1 MLIYFQRI
9 WRSAWNGF
17 RRNGWLSLA
26 AVFIMAQ
33 ALLIVSILV
42 SLNMVISA
50 SIQAINERIDVA
62 IFLKDTAT
70 EADARALQTEVEQY
84 GGVRQVVYIS
94 PQEALDKFL
103 EENRDRAILRE
114 VIPADDN
121 FLPAS
126 IEVKV
131 DDPYLIDGIVTKIR
145 QSAFGNLVSE
155 TSLEDNQKLIERLR
169 SLGSFI
175 QNASL
180 VLAAILVVLALL
192 IIFNTIRITIFTR
205 KREIEIMKLVGATDW
220 YIRWPFIVEGAIYAL
235 MATILTMAVVSIL
248 YYSFVAPLAGA
259 QLVSSS
265 TNDLF
270 TPRFFLLLGVLQ
282 LCVAMVVGVSSSYWA
297 TKKHLTI

>member
-1 MLIYFQRI
+1 MLVYFHRI
-9 WRSAWNGF
+9 LRSAWNGF

-50 SIQAINERIDVA
+50 SIAAINARIDVA
-62 IFLKDTAT
+62 IFLKETVT
-70 EADARALQTEVEQY
+70 EADAQALKTEVEQY
-84 GGVRQVVYIS
+84 DGVREVVYVS

-103 EENRDRAILRE
+103 EENRDRTVLRE

-131 DDPYLIDGIVTKIR
+131 SDPYLIDGIVGKIR
-145 QSAFGNLVSE
+145 QSSFGNLISE

-169 SLGSFI
+169 SLGAFI

-180 VLAAILVVLALL
+180 VLAGILVVLALL

-205 KREIEIMKLVGATDW
+205 RREIEIMKLVGATDW
-220 YIRWPFIVEGAIYAL
+220 YIRWPFIMEGAIYAI
-235 MATILTMAVVSIL
+235 MATILTMAVVGIL

-259 QLVSSS
+259 QLLTASS
-265 TNDLF
+265 NEMF
-270 TPRFFLLLGVLQ
+270 TPQFFVMLGVLQ
-282 LCVAMVVGVSSSYWA
+282 LGVALLVGISSSYWA
-297 TKKHLTI
+297 TKKHLAV